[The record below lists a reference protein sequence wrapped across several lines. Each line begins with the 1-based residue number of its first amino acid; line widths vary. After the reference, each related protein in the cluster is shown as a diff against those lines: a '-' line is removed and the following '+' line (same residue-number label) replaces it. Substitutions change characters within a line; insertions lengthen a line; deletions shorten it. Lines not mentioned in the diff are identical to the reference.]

1 MLSIK
6 EQITK
11 QIEKAN
17 NILISFPSDWN
28 GDDVAS
34 SLALFVFL
42 KKIGKNAEIVAATSA
57 KSKVLNFLPE
67 ADKISD
73 SLPNLRKFIVSLN
86 ISQAKIDQ
94 IKYAI
99 EDKSLNFI
107 ISPKEGWFSSDD
119 VTTSASGFRFDLI
132 ITIGTADLES
142 LGKVYDSNVEFFYKT
157 AIINIDNKA
166 SNEEFGQI
174 NYIDVNSVSNAE
186 IILDFLEE
194 KNLDLIDENIATC
207 LLAGIISKTKNFKST
222 NLTPDTLL
230 KTSKLINLG
239 ARREEIIDN
248 LYRSRDFKTLK
259 LWGKIL
265 SNLNSTAD
273 GLLIWSKI
281 KKQDFLDSG
290 ANEDSVLDIIDELII
305 NIPEAK
311 IIAVIFENID
321 VPGNKAIV
329 YSVGNISSKE
339 ILKDYSPEGGSKI
352 SQVALN
358 GDLDQDAEKV
368 IETIKNKLK
377 NLNK

>member
-6 EQITK
+6 EQISK

-17 NILISFPSDWN
+17 NILISFSSDWN
-28 GDDVAS
+28 GDDVAA
-34 SLALFVFL
+34 SLALLLFL
-42 KKIGKNAEIVAATSA
+42 KKIGKNVEVVAAASA

-67 ADKISD
+67 ADKIGD

-132 ITIGTADLES
+132 ITMGTADLES
-142 LGKVYDSNVEFFYKT
+142 LGKIYDSNVEFFYKT

-174 NYIDVNSVSNAE
+174 NYIDMNSVSNAE

-265 SNLNSTAD
+265 SNLNSSAD
-273 GLLIWSKI
+273 GLLIWSKV

-290 ANEDSVLDIIDELII
+290 ASEDSVLDIIDELII

-321 VPGNKAIV
+321 KPGNKAIV

-339 ILKDYSPEGGSKI
+339 ILKEYSPEGGSKI
-352 SQVALN
+352 SQMSLN
-358 GDLDQDAEKV
+358 GNLDEDADKI

-377 NLNK
+377 ILNK